1 MQDSMLGT
9 GRSCVQCIILLIPI
23 HFAHD
28 LHAVNLKQLEHL
40 LALADS
46 GSFSRAATQ
55 MHLTQSALSRS
66 IQSLEDELGGRLIDR
81 IGKRNELTPLG
92 LTVVARAR
100 RMVLD
105 AADLRRSADLLQQ
118 GNLGAIRVGLGSGPG
133 ALLMTPLLQHMARHH
148 PGVKV
153 AVSRGST
160 ELQLLQLR
168 ARQLDALVIDVRRI
182 APAADLR
189 IEPLGELRAGFICRA
204 GHPLAGAT
212 PVPFEVLLGYPIAST
227 PLSDEVARLLVD
239 HYGPRADPAQMTTL
253 QCEDVTSLLDTVAVT
268 DAIFLGIAAAA
279 RAGIAAGTLAEIRV
293 EPPLR
298 AGARFACITLAGR
311 TEAPAMGILRAFV
324 DERLRD

>member
-1 MQDSMLGT
+1 
-9 GRSCVQCIILLIPI
+9 
-23 HFAHD
+23 
-28 LHAVNLKQLEHL
+28 
-40 LALADS
+40 
-46 GSFSRAATQ
+46 

-66 IQSLEDELGGRLIDR
+66 IQSLEDELGGRLLDR

-100 RMVLD
+100 RIVLE

-118 GNLGAIRVGLGSGPG
+118 GDLGSIRVGLGSGPG

-153 AVSRGST
+153 AISRGST
-160 ELQLLQLR
+160 ELQVQQLR

-182 APAADLR
+182 APAPDLC
-189 IEPLGELRAGFICRA
+189 IEALGELRAGFLCRA
-204 GHPLAGAT
+204 GHPLAGAA
-212 PVPFEVLLGYPIAST
+212 PVSFEALLAYPIAST

-239 HYGPRADPAQMTTL
+239 HYGPRADPVQMTTL
-253 QCEDVTSLLDTVAVT
+253 QCEDVTSLIDTIAVT
-268 DAIFLGIAAAA
+268 DAIFLGIVAAA
-279 RAGIAAGTLAEIRV
+279 RVGIAAGTLVEISV
-293 EPPLR
+293 VPPLR

>member
-204 GHPLAGAT
+204 GHRPSGFPQRPLLQRDLPGRAGNSGLQLFSCSRWRAT
-212 PVPFEVLLGYPIAST
+212 GRGRSLQCNPAESGRTARNIAS
-227 PLSDEVARLLVD
+227 RI
-239 HYGPRADPAQMTTL
+239 R
-253 QCEDVTSLLDTVAVT
+253 VAVDESPHNLSIGT
-268 DAIFLGIAAAA
+268 YSHASSGE
-279 RAGIAAGTLAEIRV
+279 AGQQNQAS
-293 EPPLR
+293 
-298 AGARFACITLAGR
+298 RFARKT
-311 TEAPAMGILRAFV
+311 
-324 DERLRD
+324 

>member
-66 IQSLEDELGGRLIDR
+66 IQSLEDALGGTLIDR

-324 DERLRD
+324 EERLRD

>member
-1 MQDSMLGT
+1 
-9 GRSCVQCIILLIPI
+9 
-23 HFAHD
+23 
-28 LHAVNLKQLEHL
+28 
-40 LALADS
+40 
-46 GSFSRAATQ
+46 
-55 MHLTQSALSRS
+55 
-66 IQSLEDELGGRLIDR
+66 
-81 IGKRNELTPLG
+81 
-92 LTVVARAR
+92 VARAR

-227 PLSDEVARLLVD
+227 PLSDEVARLD
-239 HYGPRADPAQMTTL
+239 WSTTMGRGPTR
-253 QCEDVTSLLDTVAVT
+253 
-268 DAIFLGIAAAA
+268 
-279 RAGIAAGTLAEIRV
+279 RR
-293 EPPLR
+293 
-298 AGARFACITLAGR
+298 
-311 TEAPAMGILRAFV
+311 
-324 DERLRD
+324 

>member
-1 MQDSMLGT
+1 MLGT
-9 GRSCVQCIILLIPI
+9 RRSCVQCIIFLISI
-23 HFAHD
+23 QLTHE
-28 LHAVNLKQLEHL
+28 LRAVNLKQLEHL

-46 GSFSRAATQ
+46 GSFSRAAEQ

-66 IQSLEDELGGRLIDR
+66 IQSLEDALGGTLIDR

-92 LTVVARAR
+92 HTVVARAR

-153 AVSRGST
+153 AISRGST
-160 ELQLLQLR
+160 ELQVQQLR

-189 IEPLGELRAGFICRA
+189 IEALGELRAGFICRA

-212 PVPFEVLLGYPIAST
+212 RVPFEAVLGYPVACS
-227 PLSDEVARLLVD
+227 PLSEEVARLLVD
-239 HYGPRADPAQMTTL
+239 HYGARADPAQMTTL

-268 DAIFLGIAAAA
+268 DAIFLGIVAAA
-279 RAGIAAGTLAEIRV
+279 RPGIALGTLAEIRV
-293 EPPLR
+293 NPPLQ
-298 AGARFACITLAGR
+298 AGARFACVTLAGR
-311 TEAPAMGILRAFV
+311 TEAPAMTILRAFV

>member
-1 MQDSMLGT
+1 MLGT
-9 GRSCVQCIILLIPI
+9 GRSCVQCIIFVIYIRLTHELY
-23 HFAHD
+23 
-28 LHAVNLKQLEHL
+28 AVNLKQLEHL
-40 LALADS
+40 LALVDS
-46 GSFSRAATQ
+46 GSFSRAAEQ

-66 IQSLEDELGGRLIDR
+66 IQSLEDALGGSLIDR

-92 LTVVARAR
+92 HTVVLRAR

-133 ALLMTPLLQHMARHH
+133 ALLMTPLLQHMARNH

-153 AVSRGST
+153 AISRGST
-160 ELQLLQLR
+160 ELQVQQLR

-182 APAADLR
+182 APAPDLR
-189 IEPLGELRAGFICRA
+189 IEALGELRAGFICRT
-204 GHPLAGAT
+204 GHALAGAAA
-212 PVPFEVLLGYPIAST
+212 VPFEALLAFPIAST
-227 PLSDEVARLLVD
+227 PLSDEVARLMVD

-268 DAIFLGIAAAA
+268 DAIFLGVLAAA
-279 RAGIAAGTLAEIRV
+279 RPGIAAGTLTEIRV

-311 TEAPAMGILRAFV
+311 TEAPAMGILRVFV

>member
-1 MQDSMLGT
+1 M
-9 GRSCVQCIILLIPI
+9 
-23 HFAHD
+23 
-28 LHAVNLKQLEHL
+28 NLKQLEHL
-40 LALADS
+40 LALVDS
-46 GSFSRAATQ
+46 GSFSRAAEQ

-66 IQSLEDELGGRLIDR
+66 IQSLEDALGGTLIDR

-92 LTVVARAR
+92 HTVVLRAR

-133 ALLMTPLLQHMARHH
+133 ALLMTPLLQHMARNH

-153 AVSRGST
+153 AISRGST
-160 ELQLLQLR
+160 ELQVQQLR

-182 APAADLR
+182 APAPDLR
-189 IEPLGELRAGFICRA
+189 IEALGELRAGFICRT
-204 GHPLAGAT
+204 GHALAGAAA
-212 PVPFEVLLGYPIAST
+212 VPFEALLAFPIAST
-227 PLSDEVARLLVD
+227 PLSDEVARLMVD

-268 DAIFLGIAAAA
+268 DAIFLGVLAAACP
-279 RAGIAAGTLAEIRV
+279 GIAAGTLTEIRV

-311 TEAPAMGILRAFV
+311 TEAPAMGILRVFV

>member
-1 MQDSMLGT
+1 M
-9 GRSCVQCIILLIPI
+9 
-23 HFAHD
+23 
-28 LHAVNLKQLEHL
+28 NLKQLEHF

-66 IQSLEDELGGRLIDR
+66 IQSLEDELGGRLLDR

-100 RMVLD
+100 RIVLE

-118 GNLGAIRVGLGSGPG
+118 GHLGAIRVGLGSGPG

-153 AVSRGST
+153 AISRGST

-182 APAADLR
+182 APAADLC
-189 IEPLGELRAGFICRA
+189 IETLGELRAGFLCRA
-204 GHPLAGAT
+204 GHPLAGTT
-212 PVPFEVLLGYPIAST
+212 PVPFDALLGYPVACT

-239 HYGPRADPAQMTTL
+239 QYGSRADPAQMTTL

-311 TEAPAMGILRAFV
+311 TEAPAMSILRAFV